1 MSSFS
6 WTEPIVAPP
15 EVVWDVL
22 TDHRRYSEF
31 GKARRVELEREGT
44 PDPNGLGAI
53 RKIIAV
59 GPPIREEVIAF
70 EPTTRFAY
78 KLLSGA
84 PVKDHVGTVTLE
96 PAPGGTRMKY
106 ELETYPKVPVA
117 GHAAVQIIKLVV
129 GDMVKGIVAES
140 EKRAAADR

>member
-1 MSSFS
+1 MASFS

-15 EVVWDVL
+15 EIVWDVL

-31 GKARRVELEREGT
+31 GRARRVELEREGS

-53 RKIIAV
+53 RAIVAV

-70 EPTTRFAY
+70 EPVTRFAY
-78 KLLSGA
+78 KLLSGL

-96 PAPGGTRMKY
+96 PAPGGTRMHY
-106 ELETYPKVPVA
+106 ALDTYPKIPVI
-117 GHAAVQIIKLVV
+117 GHAAVQITKLVV
-129 GDMVKGIVAES
+129 ADMVKAIVGES
-140 EKRAAADR
+140 ERRAAAER